1 MLPVGIGGVL
11 QLSDHYFLA
20 CGYIPKDALCR
31 CSVEFSEIS
40 SCCVASEKFAFVA
53 SFVLVTSVTSLY
65 KCVGFVGR
73 YCVQLLP
80 CAIHLSIA
88 ALSTWKPFGNRFQP
102 DQILNKITVFS
113 FLLRGT
119 FKRHVLLAWCSWDF
133 LGSFR
138 FRVLRTFH
146 NIQHCQSWS
155 KFISR
160 QAMTSALKFP

>member
-65 KCVGFVGR
+65 KCVGLVGR
-73 YCVQLLP
+73 YCVQH
-80 CAIHLSIA
+80 AAFMLSIN
-88 ALSTWKPFGNRFQP
+88 KPLRFP
-102 DQILNKITVFS
+102 PGSPLEKLPTRPNLKKITVFS
-113 FLLRGT
+113 FR
-119 FKRHVLLAWCSWDF
+119 
-133 LGSFR
+133 
-138 FRVLRTFH
+138 
-146 NIQHCQSWS
+146 
-155 KFISR
+155 
-160 QAMTSALKFP
+160 